1 MNKKYH
7 IDWLKGLMEEGSAPK
22 YLFFWGHTGPAGEAT
37 GKFVFSQWYP
47 SEFTVNG
54 IIYKTAEHWMMAHK
68 ALLFGDETS
77 FRQIIACNK
86 PAEAKALGRAV
97 RNYDDGRWHEK
108 KFEIVVQ
115 GSIHKFAQN
124 KALGD
129 YLLSTGDRVI
139 VEASPVDPVWGI
151 GLAQDSPKAM
161 HPDTWKGENLLGF
174 ALMEARD
181 FLSKGDDPAVLKPL
195 F

>member
-1 MNKKYH
+1 MNTKYH
-7 IDWLKGLMEEGSAPK
+7 INWLKGLIEEGAAPK

-54 IIYKTAEHWMMAHK
+54 IVYKTAEHWMMAHK
-68 ALLFGDETS
+68 ALLFDDEST
-77 FRQIIACNK
+77 FQQIIACNK

-97 RNYDDGRWHEK
+97 RHYEETRWNEA
-108 KFEIVVQ
+108 KFEVVVQ
-115 GSIHKFAQN
+115 GNIHKFAQD
-124 KALGD
+124 KTLHD

-161 HPDTWKGENLLGF
+161 HPGTWKGENLLGF

-181 FLSKGDDPAVLKPL
+181 FLSNRGDPASLRL
-195 F
+195 SF

>member
-1 MNKKYH
+1 MNTKYRVS
-7 IDWLKGLMEEGSAPK
+7 WLKSLMDEGFSPK
-22 YLFFWGHTGPAGEAT
+22 YLFFWGHTGPAGELT
-37 GKFVFSQWYP
+37 GKFVFSQWYT

-54 IIYKTAEHWMMAHK
+54 IVYKTAEHWMMAHK
-68 ALLFGDETS
+68 ALLFGDDAA
-77 FRQIIACNK
+77 FQKIIACDK
-86 PAEAKALGRAV
+86 PAEAKALGRTV
-97 RNYDDGRWHEK
+97 CNYDDARWNEM

-115 GSIHKFAQN
+115 GNIHKFAQN
-124 KALGD
+124 RALCD

-181 FLSKGDDPAVLKPL
+181 FLSNGGDPASLQL
-195 F
+195 SF